1 MEKDDGGQWS
11 PCCPP
16 APQPCQPPSASGM
29 GKPYP
34 APLHALS
41 QVVFSFLLFSLSP
54 VAKDPKP
61 TSAEDAPVF
70 GFANHMQLYI
80 HFHHRH
86 LLWLVPGISYLRHQ
100 SVPITDSDEHS
111 IFLWLTLCLSSLHP
125 TGESLSLLP
134 LAPHVCAAGLWQHD
148 VQRENKEI
156 WGKEWILARVTRKP
170 ETLVSCLCL
179 QDKAA
184 EVSRSQVETEHYFS
198 PFPRCFTRS
207 TAGRSRRGWWPRL
220 GDTRLS
226 WPGTSR
232 SQPAAPHSCHPTL
245 LRHGLLLCHPESE
258 QRC

>member
-1 MEKDDGGQWS
+1 M
-11 PCCPP
+11 
-16 APQPCQPPSASGM
+16 
-29 GKPYP
+29 
-34 APLHALS
+34 
-41 QVVFSFLLFSLSP
+41 
-54 VAKDPKP
+54 
-61 TSAEDAPVF
+61 F

-134 LAPHVCAAGLWQHD
+134 LAPHVCAAGLWQDD

-226 WPGTSR
+226 WPGTLR

-245 LRHGLLLCHPESE
+245 LRHGPLLCHPESE